1 MKSIRLAIVAI
12 IMLSSSIQGIAQPSI
27 GNLKVEYSTTPM
39 GIDVAVPRF
48 SWQMIAPEGQRGF
61 LQSACQVEVRNSSGE
76 IVWDSKKVES
86 TLSLGIMYAG
96 SPLEATT
103 RYDWTVTIWDQNGDA
118 ASNKSWFET
127 GLMNPDLSAWNGAQW
142 IGGSPEEMVLYSHYL
157 SVFKVAFGVQMDSE
171 SESTR
176 AGFIIGANDH
186 RLLNRDMNIYGI
198 ESEQD
203 ESYVKF
209 ELDLAS
215 VDGSETGLAQF
226 HIYRVG
232 YHPDDRSDTPFKS
245 MDIPLSLISS
255 ENRYEKHQIVVES
268 VFGSINIFV
277 NGTESGNRIGSPDNT
292 RFGRGGINI
301 NPMGNGGDFI
311 SFPMVADIGYSMD
324 AGQKAVFSNVTIRN
338 FREPSNVLF
347 HKDQAV
353 VDGGKQGFF
362 VVADPSQNAMPML
375 RTGFTTKEAKVKNAR
390 LYVTARGIYE
400 LYLNGERVGDDWF
413 NPGLTQ
419 YNKTHL
425 YQSYDVTNMINEN
438 GENAMGAWLGEGWWS
453 GNYTFV
459 GTNWNFFGDRQS
471 LLAKL
476 VITYDD
482 GSVRTVTTN
491 DKEWKFFNDGP
502 VRYGSFFQGEVYDV
516 RKEELIKG
524 WTSPGFDDSEWKKAT
539 KIGLDGTTFLEA
551 AEYDDSSLLGQ
562 IGENAGI
569 INELEAQEVTEVRPG
584 VFVYDMGQNMVG
596 IPKIRLKSGIEGQT
610 IRLRFAEVLYP
621 DMEEYGEN
629 SGMVMLENIRAAY
642 AHDLVILKEGENII
656 QPHFTFHGYR
666 YIEITGI
673 DEPLPLQAVKG
684 LVISSIKKLSADYQT
699 SNEKLNRFFKN
710 IVWSQYGNYLSIP
723 TDCPQRNERMGWSG
737 DLSVYSRTSTY
748 LANVD
753 QFYRRHMFAM
763 RDVQYSDGRYPDVAP
778 VDNGFG
784 GILWGSAGITVA
796 WETYLQYGDTG
807 LLEEHYESMREYMEF
822 LGNGIDEKTGV
833 MKAGVL
839 GDWLSPEGRK
849 NDNTLLFSAYY
860 IFNLNIMARVAQ
872 VVGKDDDAASYV
884 ELHKERIAHFNETYL
899 DPVSHKTIHSAYRSS
914 GSEKEI
920 NYMDTQVSYAVP
932 LALGAFNN
940 ENAPHAAR
948 RLVETI
954 QRQNRDDGGVLRPE
968 YSLMTGFIGTAWI
981 SKALSDYGYSDV
993 AYGLLQQETYPSWLY
1008 PVNQGATSIWERLN
1022 SYTHENGFGG
1032 NNSMNSFNHYSFG
1045 AVGQWMIAYSLGIE
1059 RDEPGFK
1066 SFILQPEP
1074 DPTGKMEWAGGYY
1087 DSMYGRINSSWKVHN
1102 GILTYKATVPAN
1114 TTATLHL
1121 PTSSAETV
1129 KEGDGPAGKAEGV
1142 RFLKFENGKAVY
1154 GLEPG
1159 DYSFEAAH
1167 LLPK

>member
-1 MKSIRLAIVAI
+1 MKSIRLAIVAM
-12 IMLSSSIQGIAQPSI
+12 IMFSSSIQGIALSSI
-27 GNLKVEYSTTPM
+27 GNLMVEYSTTPM
-39 GIDVAVPRF
+39 GIDVAAPRF
-48 SWQMIAPEGQRGF
+48 SWQMISPEGQRGF
-61 LQSACQVEVRNSSGE
+61 LQRAYQVEVRNSSGE
-76 IVWDSKKVES
+76 VVWDSKKVERGVS
-86 TLSLGIMYAG
+86 IGIRYAG

-103 RYDWTVTIWDQNGDA
+103 RYNWTVTVWDQNGDA
-118 ASNKSWFET
+118 ASDKSWFET
-127 GLMNPDLSAWNGAQW
+127 GLMNPDQSAWDGAQW
-142 IGGSPEEMVLYSHYL
+142 IGGSAEDMVLYSHYL
-157 SVFKVAFGVQMDSE
+157 SVFKVAFGVQLDSE
-171 SESTR
+171 SGSAR

-198 ESEQD
+198 ESEQGG
-203 ESYVKF
+203 SYVKF
-209 ELDLAS
+209 ELDIAS
-215 VDGSETGLAQF
+215 VDGSETGLARF

-255 ENRYEKHQIVVES
+255 ENRYEEHQIVVES

-277 NGTESGNRIGSPDNT
+277 NGTEKENRIGNPGT
-292 RFGRGGINI
+292 PRFGRGGINI
-301 NPMGNGGDFI
+301 NPMGSGGDFI

-338 FREPSNVLF
+338 FRKPYNALYY
-347 HKDQAV
+347 KDQAIV
-353 VDGGKQGFF
+353 GGGEQGFF

-400 LYLNGERVGDDWF
+400 LYLNGKRVGDDWF

-425 YQSYDVTNMINEN
+425 YQTYDVTDMINEN

-476 VITYDD
+476 VITYED
-482 GSVRTVTTN
+482 GSVGTVTTN
-491 DKEWKFFNDGP
+491 DKEWKYFNDGP
-502 VRYGSFFQGEVYDV
+502 VRYGSFFQGEVYDA

-524 WTSPGFDDSEWKKAT
+524 WTTPGFDDSAWKKAT
-539 KIGLDGTTFLEA
+539 KIDLDGTAFLDA
-551 AEYDDSSLLGQ
+551 DEYDDSSLLGQ
-562 IGENAGI
+562 MGENAGI
-569 INELEAQEVTEVRPG
+569 INELEAQGVTEVRPG

-596 IPKIRLKSGIEGQT
+596 IPKITLKSGTEGQT

-673 DEPLPLQAVKG
+673 DEPLPRQAVKG
-684 LVISSIKKLSADYQT
+684 LVISSIKELSADYQT

-710 IVWSQYGNYLSIP
+710 IVWSQYGNFLSIP

-796 WETYLQYGDTG
+796 WETYLQYGDIG
-807 LLEEHYESMREYMEF
+807 LLEEHYESMKRYMEF
-822 LGNGIDEKTGV
+822 LEDGIDEKTGV
-833 MKAGVL
+833 MKAGML

-860 IFNLNIMARVAQ
+860 IFNLDIMTRVAKT
-872 VVGKDDDAASYV
+872 VGKVDDAASFR
-884 ELHKERIAHFNETYL
+884 EMHKERITHFNETYL
-899 DPVSHKTIHSAYRSS
+899 DTDTNKTIRSAYRSS
-914 GSEKEI
+914 GNDEKI
-920 NYMDTQVSYAVP
+920 RFMDTQVSYAVP
-932 LALGAFNN
+932 LALGAFSE
-940 ENAPHAAR
+940 ENAPLAAR

-1074 DPTGKMEWAGGYY
+1074 DPTGQMEWAGGYY
-1087 DSMYGRINSSWKVHN
+1087 DSMYGRINSSWKINN

-1114 TTATLHL
+1114 TTATLFL
-1121 PTSSAETV
+1121 PTSSAGTV
-1129 KEGDGPAGKAEGV
+1129 KEGDGPAGKAKGV
-1142 RFLKFENGKAVY
+1142 RFLKYKNGKAMY
-1154 GLEPG
+1154 QLEPG
-1159 DYSFEAAH
+1159 DYSFEAVQ
-1167 LLPK
+1167 